1 MELLDYV
8 LDNDDNFWIVSNITD
23 NTYRGY
29 IVYRTSEIG
38 RYNNITKK
46 YYIKDVDKGNFLNI
60 PNSYKRIFK
69 PREFYIENKHN
80 LNGIWKNYVDTL
92 NEIGIPDYNIGIF
105 GSYLIGFDICKDVD
119 FIIYGKDNLNK
130 YYDNIDYIRNKNKVT
145 SISKEHIEHQYNK
158 HKDKFN
164 KECDLKEIISRNWS
178 GIELENGVLSTPRFI
193 DLDNMNIPN
202 KKGIDK
208 KITVKIIDGF
218 YSVMLPRIAISE
230 CNGKIYTIVSDIWK
244 FQSFAHIG
252 DIIEIYANVD
262 DDNNLII
269 MDDKKYYIKYLSKT
283 NLIK

>member
-8 LDNDDNFWIVSNITD
+8 LDNDDNFWIVSSIAND
-23 NTYRGY
+23 TYKGY
-29 IVYRTSEIG
+29 IVYKVSKIG

-46 YYIKDVDKGNFLNI
+46 NYIKDTDKGNFLEI
-60 PNSYKRIFK
+60 PSSYKRIFK

-80 LNGIWKNYVDTL
+80 LDGIWKNYVDTL

-105 GSYLIGFDICKDVD
+105 GSYLIGFDIIKDVD
-119 FIIYGKDNLNK
+119 FIIYGKDNLVK
-130 YYDNIDYIRNKNKVT
+130 YYNNIDYIKRKNKVS
-145 SISKEHIEHQYNK
+145 SISKEHIEYQYNK

-193 DLDNMNIPN
+193 DLDNMNIPR

-218 YSVMLPRIAISE
+218 HSVMLPRIVFSKY
-230 CNGKIYTIVSDIWK
+230 NGKKYTIISNIWK
-244 FQSFAHIG
+244 FQSFAHK
-252 DIIEIYANVD
+252 DDVIEIYANVD
-262 DDNNLII
+262 DKNNLII
-269 MDDKKYYIKYLSKT
+269 MDDKKYYVKYLVKSSK
-283 NLIK
+283 IM